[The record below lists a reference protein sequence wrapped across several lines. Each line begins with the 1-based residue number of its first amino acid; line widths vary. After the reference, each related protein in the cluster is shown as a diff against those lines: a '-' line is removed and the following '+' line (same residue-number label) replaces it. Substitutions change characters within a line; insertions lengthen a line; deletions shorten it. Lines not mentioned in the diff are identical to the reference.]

1 MSEGLSQRQQQG
13 RTLVRAP
20 LSPGPEGQQEAQSCR
35 ALGQTRGHLPE
46 PPPER
51 SLWQQSTFP
60 ALHGVSNTDL
70 CTQRCSFA
78 KGFHKL
84 TFSSGFLLQNLPNIS
99 LLSKLQALRESWKP
113 RLLFSE
119 SI

>member
-1 MSEGLSQRQQQG
+1 MAALQESLG
-13 RTLVRAP
+13 R
-20 LSPGPEGQQEAQSCR
+20 GCR